1 MSRGMEFCMKCEHQP
16 TTERGKRRRLFVQR
30 QGVIAAAVLSCVLFA
45 PPQSHAESSSKQDQ
59 RVMLE
64 LSALGKRGDTIA
76 LVREQVL
83 EILEQGNGCSA
94 WFQEADPDAADVFR
108 SLRFELEEKGPSYV
122 YGKRDGKRGQLFKQP
137 WAARSYEYG
146 GRNSVVQLNANGA
159 FFSRISLIMQLDAGG
174 VLSRP
179 GDTRVLTVSSYEGNT
194 TGAQITILL
203 HELGHIIGRL
213 PVDNDSWDG
222 RSSRNS
228 FAVSMHCKAETYAAT
243 HTSSRGGN

>member
-1 MSRGMEFCMKCEHQP
+1 MKGKYKPTVACRERRG
-16 TTERGKRRRLFVQR
+16 LFVLRQR
-30 QGVIAAAVLSCVLFA
+30 VVAAAVLACVLFA
-45 PPQSHAESSSKQDQ
+45 SRQSYAERSSNQDK

-64 LSALGKRGDTIA
+64 LSALGKHGGTIA
-76 LVREQVL
+76 QAREQVL
-83 EILEQGNGCSA
+83 DILQQGSARSA

-108 SLRFELEEKGPSYV
+108 SLRFELEEKGASYV
-122 YGKRDGKRGQLFKQP
+122 YGRRDNKRGQLFKQP
-137 WAARSYEYG
+137 WVARSYEYG

-159 FFSRISLIMQLDAGG
+159 FFNRTSLIMESDSGG

-179 GDTRVLTVSSYEGNT
+179 SRIRVLTVSSYEGNT
-194 TGAQITILL
+194 SEAQITILL

-222 RSSRNS
+222 RSSRNTLE
-228 FAVSMHCKAETYAAT
+228 VSRHCKTETHAAT